1 MLDNIRS
8 KYILKFF
15 LSHVNEK
22 KKLNLVKY
30 NKNLQ
35 TKININ
41 LLYYKILSGNYTTI
55 YDNNNKIGI
64 IFDEYRDKIIFE
76 GEFSNGKKNGKG
88 KEYDINTGKI
98 KYEGE
103 YFNGNVTGRGKVYY
117 HEGNI
122 KYQVEFKKGKKIT
135 KGKKIQFSEG
145 PITKE
150 GEYINEHVN
159 GKAEVYDKYG
169 TLIYEGEYINGQAW
183 NGKGFIIE

>member
-55 YDNNNKIGI
+55 YDNNNKI
-64 IFDEYRDKIIFE
+64 
-76 GEFSNGKKNGKG
+76 
-88 KEYDINTGKI
+88 
-98 KYEGE
+98 
-103 YFNGNVTGRGKVYY
+103 
-117 HEGNI
+117 
-122 KYQVEFKKGKKIT
+122 
-135 KGKKIQFSEG
+135 
-145 PITKE
+145 
-150 GEYINEHVN
+150 
-159 GKAEVYDKYG
+159 
-169 TLIYEGEYINGQAW
+169 
-183 NGKGFIIE
+183 